1 MVQHG
6 RPSTTH
12 SRVTFATSKT
22 HTVTSTYSDTPKFT
36 LTPSVST
43 SPSTLTQKTS
53 NTKPLNVFY
62 VWYSE
67 LCRRQNS
74 SPICAIRAQ
83 SNRHEH
89 VLDFNADRIK
99 IEDWQPI
106 INALRLDT
114 SLHVISVHSR
124 LVSQKFLEDADNEEK
139 VKKIKKWFGAICTRY
154 VMRNFLKALSCV
166 LRHSEVLNCLELDG
180 LKICGEYL
188 EQILKAIL
196 ANKTLKYL
204 SFKCC
209 PIEDEGCF
217 EICNALHTLPNIE
230 NINLSSC
237 GLGVKSGESISK
249 LIKYQQINRYCES
262 WHSSLRYADPEI
274 NNMAGIKRI
283 TINNNPKIGDEGLDY
298 ILNELIDDLWIKAID
313 MQRCN
318 VSEVIAAKII
328 DTIDYSRSLEIFD
341 FRNNGLTPSSL
352 ERILELLRG
361 KQSAS
366 TGDYNW
372 CYTSTTLDTQ
382 AYGTYTSLSNTKT
395 NQYYKKPRLY
405 SRQNISTHTTNPTTS
420 LEKSSLDQKKM
431 NKENINKELIKPDT
445 VVPKPDNAQLIKAKE
460 QLMQLYEKLKGETL
474 KRQKAEKKCEEL
486 QNQVNEL
493 LDEQKN
499 HLILKEF
506 SNMKQYLNKFI
517 KLIKENAQE
526 FQENNPILEDLQ
538 NALREV
544 QVLAKPYEI
553 NPIMSEDSIISSKSQ
568 KIVEKDKRLADVQ
581 SSISQDL
588 KIKNLFQHL
597 VNQSDKR
604 LPVINKPSQHELFLD
619 LSSIQN
625 QNLSLNNSSDDS
637 VGSLDTDGTLK
648 RLLDSV
654 EEEYEYEYEDDN
666 DWVTTENVT
675 HVDFN

>member
-1 MVQHG
+1 M
-6 RPSTTH
+6 
-12 SRVTFATSKT
+12 
-22 HTVTSTYSDTPKFT
+22 
-36 LTPSVST
+36 
-43 SPSTLTQKTS
+43 
-53 NTKPLNVFY
+53 
-62 VWYSE
+62 WYTE

-74 SPICAIRAQ
+74 NPICAIRAQ

-124 LVSQKFLEDADNEEK
+124 LVSQKFLDDADNEEK

-154 VMRNFLKALSCV
+154 VMRNFLKALSNA
-166 LRHSEVLNCLELDG
+166 LRHSEVLNCVELDG

-196 ANKTLKYL
+196 VNKSLKYL

-209 PIEDEGCF
+209 PIEDEGCL

-230 NINLSSC
+230 NINLSGC

-283 TINNNPKIGDEGLDY
+283 TINNNPKMGDKGLDY
-298 ILNELIDDLWIKAID
+298 ILNELVDDLWIKAID

-361 KQSAS
+361 KQTAS

-382 AYGTYTSLSNTKT
+382 ANGTYTSLSNTRT
-395 NQYYKKPRLY
+395 NQYYGGPKPY
-405 SRQNISTHTTNPTTS
+405 SRQNISAHTTNPTTS
-420 LEKSSLDQKKM
+420 LGKSSLDQKKI
-431 NKENINKELIKPDT
+431 NKENINKELIKP
-445 VVPKPDNAQLIKAKE
+445 VVAVPKPDNTQLIKAKE
-460 QLMQLYEKLKGETL
+460 QLMQLYEKLKTETL
-474 KRQKAEKKCEEL
+474 ERQQAEKKCEEL
-486 QNQVNEL
+486 QQQVNEL
-493 LDEQKN
+493 LGEQKN
-499 HLILKEF
+499 NLILKEF
-506 SNMKQYLNKFI
+506 SNMKQYLHKFI
-517 KLIKENAQE
+517 KLIKENAEE
-526 FQENNPILEDLQ
+526 FQEHGPILEDLQ
-538 NALREV
+538 NALKEV
-544 QVLAKPYEI
+544 KVLAKPYEI
-553 NPIMSEDSIISSKSQ
+553 DPIMSEESIISLKPQ
-568 KIVEKDKRLADVQ
+568 KKVENDKCLADDKTN
-581 SSISQDL
+581 ISQDL
-588 KIKNLFQHL
+588 QIKNLFQHL
-597 VNQSDKR
+597 VNKSEKR
-604 LPVINKPSQHELFLD
+604 LPLINKPSQHELFLD

-625 QNLSLNNSSDDS
+625 QNLSSNNSSDDS
-637 VGSLDTDGTLK
+637 VGSPDTDGTLK

-654 EEEYEYEYEDDN
+654 EEDYEEDDN
-666 DWVTTENVT
+666 DWLTTENAT
-675 HVDFN
+675 HVDFK